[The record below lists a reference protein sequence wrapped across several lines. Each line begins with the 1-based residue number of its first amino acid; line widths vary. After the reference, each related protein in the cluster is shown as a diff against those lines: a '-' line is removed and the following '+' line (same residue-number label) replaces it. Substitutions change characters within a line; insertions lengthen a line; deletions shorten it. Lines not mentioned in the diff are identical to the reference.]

1 MSRARTGAAL
11 TLNPDNAKV
20 YALVVALLCL
30 AVVAAGVAS
39 VEGLLHA
46 AAWMVPDYLQWT
58 LPVAVD
64 VFLVATALA
73 TLALRKR
80 GARVAA
86 FGVGVVTL
94 VLVAFSS
101 TANWLYVFEST
112 EPGTPDHLYGPWL
125 KAAMPILLLAAV
137 EIIAALTSTRNNR
150 ENSPLNRAKRDLKQA
165 RAEVRALKKQM
176 RVTPQE
182 ATES

>member
-1 MSRARTGAAL
+1 
-11 TLNPDNAKV
+11 
-20 YALVVALLCL
+20 
-30 AVVAAGVAS
+30 
-39 VEGLLHA
+39 
-46 AAWMVPDYLQWT
+46 MVPDYLQWT

-94 VLVAFSS
+94 VLVVFSS
-101 TANWLYVFEST
+101 TANWLYVYEST
-112 EPGTPDHLYGPWL
+112 VPGTPDHLYGPWL

-150 ENSPLNRAKRDLKQA
+150 ENSPLNRAKRDLVKA
-165 RAEVRALKKQM
+165 RAEVRALKKQI
-176 RVTPQE
+176 RSTPQE
-182 ATES
+182 EVSL